1 MLVIKRIHP
10 DYLAQTWDKVSYFI
24 NSALEYAGEDYT
36 LEQIK
41 VLLSSNTWLLLAV
54 YDGDNIKGAITV
66 AFSTMPNDRVAFI
79 TTIGGRHITSPDTY
93 SQFAAILKQFGA
105 TKIQGAAR
113 PSVARL
119 WRKIGFTERYIIVEK
134 QI

>member
-1 MLVIKRIHP
+1 VIIRRIHP
-10 DYLAQTWDKVSYFI
+10 DYLAQTWDKVSHFI
-24 NSALEYAGEDYT
+24 DNALAYADEDYT

-54 YDGDNIKGAITV
+54 YDGDSIKGAITV
-66 AFSTMPNDRVAFI
+66 AFSTMPNDRIAFI
-79 TTIGGRHITSPDTY
+79 TTIGGRHITSPNTY
-93 SQFAAILKQFGA
+93 SQFAEILKQFGA

>member
-1 MLVIKRIHP
+1 
-10 DYLAQTWDKVSYFI
+10 
-24 NSALEYAGEDYT
+24 
-36 LEQIK
+36 
-41 VLLSSNTWLLLAV
+41 
-54 YDGDNIKGAITV
+54 
-66 AFSTMPNDRVAFI
+66 MPNDRIAFI

-93 SQFAAILKQFGA
+93 SQFATILKQFGA

>member
-1 MLVIKRIHP
+1 MLVIKRIP
-10 DYLAQTWDKVSYFI
+10 PQFLAQRWSEVAPFI
-24 NSALEYAGEDYT
+24 EDALAYAGGDYT
-36 LEQIK
+36 LEQVK
-41 VLLSSNTWLLLAV
+41 VLLANDTWLLLAV
-54 YDGDNIKGAITV
+54 CDGNIVKGAITV
-66 AFSTMPNDRVAFI
+66 AFSNMPNDRVAFI
-79 TTIGGRHITSPDTY
+79 TTIGGRHITSSDTY
-93 SQFAAILKQFGA
+93 SQFARILKQFGA

>member
-1 MLVIKRIHP
+1 MIIRRIHP
-10 DYLAQTWDKVSYFI
+10 DYLAQTWDQVSHFI
-24 NSALEYAGEDYT
+24 ASALEYAGEDYT

-54 YDGDNIKGAITV
+54 YDGDSIKGAITV
-66 AFSTMPNDRVAFI
+66 AFSTMPNDRISFI

-93 SQFAAILKQFGA
+93 SQFATILKQFGA